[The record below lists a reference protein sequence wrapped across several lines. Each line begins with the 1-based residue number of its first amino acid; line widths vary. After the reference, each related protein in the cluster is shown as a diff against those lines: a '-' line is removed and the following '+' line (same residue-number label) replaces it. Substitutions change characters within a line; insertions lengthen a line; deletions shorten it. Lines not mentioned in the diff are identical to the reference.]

1 MTVGIDVVGDGGAV
15 GADLVVVGSVGE
27 GDRCGDRRGAFRIEP
42 AVSESVGLGD
52 RWGSVHVEP
61 CVGTVVA
68 GGDCR
73 VSGPE

>member
-1 MTVGIDVVGDGGAV
+1 MGDRGAV
-15 GADLVVVGSVGE
+15 GADLVVLGSVGV
-27 GDRCGDRRGAFRIEP
+27 GDCCRDGGAVGIEP
-42 AVSESVGLGD
+42 AVTESAGLGD
-52 RWGSVHVEP
+52 RWGSGHVEP